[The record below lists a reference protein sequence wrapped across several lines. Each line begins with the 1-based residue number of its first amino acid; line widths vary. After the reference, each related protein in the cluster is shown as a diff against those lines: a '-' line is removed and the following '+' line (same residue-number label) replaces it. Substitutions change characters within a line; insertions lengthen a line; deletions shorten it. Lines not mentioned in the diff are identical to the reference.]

1 MYYFIDKQEKCQ
13 SILDTLMNHY
23 YNMGKE
29 GLAYAGMD
37 DEGGLS
43 AWYVLNAIGLYPF
56 SPADPEYIITVP
68 IFDKV
73 VFDLGGNPFTI
84 SKINNGR
91 KISNI
96 TYDGQKIDGYFVSH
110 DDLKK
115 GKELVITTE

>member
-1 MYYFIDKQEKCQ
+1 
-13 SILDTLMNHY
+13 
-23 YNMGKE
+23 MGKE

-37 DEGGLS
+37 DSGELS
-43 AWYVLNAIGLYPF
+43 AWYVFNAIGLYTF

>member
-1 MYYFIDKQEKCQ
+1 MDK
-13 SILDTLMNHY
+13 Y

-43 AWYVLNAIGLYPF
+43 SWYVLNAIGLFPF

-68 IFDKV
+68 IFDRV
-73 VFDLGGNPFTI
+73 VFDLDGTPFTI

-91 KISNI
+91 KIRSI
-96 TYDGQKIDGYFVSH
+96 TYDGQRIDDYFVSH

-115 GKELVITTE
+115 GKELLITTE